1 MSTKRKQ
8 TNPEKSPQQGEK
20 RRKATE
26 PEQPGEFDTAYE
38 LVQRLNGAE
47 DARLKGENY
56 LYCIYII
63 IFIVFI
69 LLFLSYLYFLFPFSF
84 PFHFPS
90 C

>member
-56 LYCIYII
+56 LYY
-63 IFIVFI
+63 
-69 LLFLSYLYFLFPFSF
+69 LLYLYY
-84 PFHFPS
+84 
-90 C
+90 